1 MKSSTVFTVLVGTAM
16 ACGLAIA
23 LVFEATA
30 ARIASN
36 RAALL
41 EEAVSRV
48 LPGATRL
55 AGYRLGDDAL
65 AAVAAAE
72 ADAIAGYDDGGRLI
86 GVALPAGVMGY
97 QDRIDMLLGYDPQRQ
112 RLTGFAVLQSR
123 ETPGLGSKIGT
134 DPAFLASLGSLDVG
148 LDGTALARPVT
159 LAARGAAR
167 RAHQVDGITGATVSS
182 KAVVRAVNLA
192 APQFAALRA
201 RLTALAQGAPEAGHG
216 R

>member
-1 MKSSTVFTVLVGTAM
+1 MKSSAVFTVLVGTAM

-30 ARIASN
+30 ERIAAN

-41 EEAVSRV
+41 EAAVGRV
-48 LPGATRL
+48 LPGTTRL
-55 AGYRLGDDAL
+55 AGFRLNAGGL
-65 AAVAAAE
+65 AAAAPAE
-72 ADAIAGYDDGGRLI
+72 ADAIAGYDGGGRLL
-86 GVALPAGVMGY
+86 GVALPAGVVGY

-134 DPAFLASLGSLDVG
+134 DPAFLASLDGLDVA
-148 LDGTALARPVT
+148 LDGTRLARPVT
-159 LAARGAAR
+159 LAGRGEAGQ
-167 RAHQVDGITGATVSS
+167 AHQVDGITGATVSS
-182 KAVVRAVNLA
+182 QAVARAVNLA
-192 APQFAALRA
+192 APQFAAVRA
-201 RLTALAQGAPEAGHG
+201 RLPALTAAPRKAGHG